1 MKIHRTEPEETKLWQ
16 TDAPG
21 IKAMRIIMPIA
32 ALLSAISLAGGIAS
46 FLGVELTTIIGIG
59 LVITFAF
66 AAWHFD
72 ALAVSSGQSVVR
84 ESILAF
90 IRKEIKADVLFWIN
104 LGFATLICGAMV
116 FSSFQMSKNGIG
128 YLVLEIR
135 KAKEIHT
142 QTDTTLNTTINM
154 ATDQN
159 SEVLAAKKAAHEAEQ
174 VAINAT
180 YDGKIEALESEI
192 QRREKQRT
200 SKNYQYIDN
209 KIASL
214 KRQIGEAKAERGEK
228 LTALA
233 SAFTQE
239 QSQLLANNQDLQQ
252 VVLKDAEE
260 ASQRRKQKQED
271 KDRADQE
278 LSQLVAAIFSW
289 SIILLLVIGLRL
301 TMLETRNG
309 ILPNPI
315 LSNRDLS
322 GPTLLIRNLM
332 ALPNYFLSCLQWVN
346 EWLYRMA
353 PKQLTPVVDNDLV
366 DFKSAQGKVIAI
378 RKERKSKAKPTVAE
392 RREIGFHKT
401 GSDGSEFGFE
411 NLGTAENLGLEK
423 VGSREKKLVNKGDK
437 ISRSEKVGS
446 AKVGSAE
453 GEEMSEEKRA
463 LIQQIKLSKKELT
476 KYKKRKASSY
486 QKIEAARREGEQPK
500 RQTLNAYE
508 NRSQRVEQLTQQ
520 IQQLEAQINSL
531 T

>member
-1 MKIHRTEPEETKLWQ
+1 MKIHRTEPEESKLWQ

-21 IKAMRIIMPIA
+21 IKAMRIILPIA
-32 ALLSAISLAGGIAS
+32 ALLSAVSLAGGIAS

-59 LVITFAF
+59 LVLVFAF

-104 LGFATLICGAMV
+104 LAFATLICGAMI
-116 FSSFQMSKNGIG
+116 FGSFQMSKDGIG

-135 KAKEIHT
+135 KAKEIRT
-142 QTDTTLNTTINM
+142 QTDTTLNSTIHM

-159 SEVLAAKKAAHEAEQ
+159 SEILATKKAAYKAEET
-174 VAINAT
+174 AINTT

-200 SKNYQYIDN
+200 SENYQYIDN

-214 KRQIGEAKAERGEK
+214 RRQIGEAKAERGEK
-228 LTALA
+228 LAALA
-233 SAFTQE
+233 NTFAQE
-239 QSQLLANNQDLQQ
+239 QSQLLANTQNLQQ
-252 VVLKDAEE
+252 VVIKDAEE
-260 ASQRRKQKQED
+260 ASQRRKRKQED
-271 KDRADQE
+271 KDKADQE

-289 SIILLLVIGLRL
+289 SVILMLVIGLRL

-332 ALPNYFLSCLQWVN
+332 ALPNYLLSCLQWAS
-346 EWLYRMA
+346 EWLYRIA

-378 RKERKSKAKPTVAE
+378 RKERKSKAKPIAAE
-392 RREIGFHKT
+392 RREIGFRKT
-401 GSDGSEFGFE
+401 GAGGSKVGSEK
-411 NLGTAENLGLEK
+411 LGTAEDLVLEK
-423 VGSREKKLVNKGDK
+423 VGPSEKKLANKGGK
-437 ISRSEKVGS
+437 ISRSGKVGL
-446 AKVGSAE
+446 AKVSS
-453 GEEMSEEKRA
+453 GEQAEMSDEKRA

-476 KYKKRKASSY
+476 KYKKRKASSF

-500 RQTLNAYE
+500 HQTLKAYE
-508 NRSQRVEQLTQQ
+508 NRSQRVEQLTQK
-520 IQQLEAQINSL
+520 IQQLEEQINSL